1 MSAQAKG
8 EPAVIVPARIQMP
21 KAMIPTEIRNENA
34 ASRMTSHSNIRKN
47 RQRIPPAV
55 RVGDRACI
63 SRVVTVCP
71 DAHQKGSTWCS
82 LIMLADRDPEP
93 VRCQRQRLKT
103 PQCMPPARRSSPM
116 IKLHPVLRAIQASAL
131 RRSSFSADED

>member
-8 EPAVIVPARIQMP
+8 EPAAIVPATIQMP

-34 ASRMTSHSNIRKN
+34 ASMMTSHSNIRKN

-71 DAHQKGSTWCS
+71 DALQKGSTWCS
-82 LIMLADRDPEP
+82 LIVTGAG
-93 VRCQRQRLKT
+93 
-103 PQCMPPARRSSPM
+103 
-116 IKLHPVLRAIQASAL
+116 QASEATL
-131 RRSSFSADED
+131 ENAAMHASGAPF